1 MQVREVFKVVLK
13 KPKYFGLRYIEAN
26 LCIVLAR
33 ALKNLYRLP
42 EYIRIMSA
50 FYILLLI
57 VLVLVIL
64 DLYWNRI
71 DEMNLLNKFGK
82 DYENYKKRVRI

>member
-1 MQVREVFKVVLK
+1 
-13 KPKYFGLRYIEAN
+13 
-26 LCIVLAR
+26 
-33 ALKNLYRLP
+33 
-42 EYIRIMSA
+42 MSA